1 MARNFRYGS
10 AISTGYR
17 VSGAVATLPILAAVV
32 GCATSSPAA
41 KTAADS
47 AHVVA
52 ANRCADV
59 EGDSN
64 LNAVLSGEAVD
75 YVKPLYANLSDPRGS
90 QESQLRGATVMV
102 RALPGMT
109 AEWLDRQL
117 KCHSATETLGQ
128 SEAPSTDPFFLPGTP
143 VTIAVRPLGSAF
155 AVDISAFPP
164 KAAHRIL
171 NRANDW
177 LASRAAAASL

>member
-1 MARNFRYGS
+1 MDRNFRYGY
-10 AISTGYR
+10 AISRRYR
-17 VSGAVATLPILAAVV
+17 VGGALATLPMLAAVA
-32 GCATSSPAA
+32 GCATSSPA

-47 AHVVA
+47 AHV
-52 ANRCADV
+52 NQCADV

-64 LNAVLSGEAVD
+64 LNAVLSGEAVAR
-75 YVKPLYANLSDPRGS
+75 VKPLYANLSDPRGS
-90 QESQLRGATVMV
+90 QEAQLRGATVIV

-128 SEAPSTDPFFLPGTP
+128 SETAPNDPFFLPDAA
-143 VTIAVRPLGSAF
+143 VTIAVRPMGSAF
-155 AVDISAFPP
+155 AVDISAYPP

-171 NRANDW
+171 RRANDW

>member
-1 MARNFRYGS
+1 MDRNSRYRA
-10 AISTGYR
+10 AISRGCR
-17 VSGAVATLPILAAVV
+17 VSGAVATLPILVATA
-32 GCATSSPAA
+32 GCASWAPVKPAV
-41 KTAADS
+41 DS

-59 EGDSN
+59 ESDSN
-64 LNAVLSGEAVD
+64 LNAVLSGEAVAA
-75 YVKPLYANLSDPRGS
+75 VKPLYANLSDVRAAEGS
-90 QESQLRGATVMV
+90 ELRGATVIV

-128 SEAPSTDPFFLPGTP
+128 GEAYGDPFFLPDTQ
-143 VTIAVRPLGSAF
+143 VSIVVRSLNGAF

-171 NRANDW
+171 SRANDW
-177 LASRAAAASL
+177 LAGRGAAASL